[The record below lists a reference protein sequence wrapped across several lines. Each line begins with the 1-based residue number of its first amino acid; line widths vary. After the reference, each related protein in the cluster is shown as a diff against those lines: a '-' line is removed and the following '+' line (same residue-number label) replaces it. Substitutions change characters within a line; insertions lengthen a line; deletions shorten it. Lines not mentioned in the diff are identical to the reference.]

1 MKGGSE
7 TMTRKLSTNQKL
19 AEFLNKS
26 EIQDE
31 EAEAL
36 DHEEKRARERLRVT
50 SLYGAGARFKTPKTK
65 VRNKSKVEPELFIFL
80 TEKIKDRAVALPV
93 VHSER
98 NLWK

>member
-65 VRNKSKVEPELFIFL
+65 VRVNQSR
-80 TEKIKDRAVALPV
+80 T
-93 VHSER
+93 
-98 NLWK
+98 